1 MKNKALVVW
10 VIALLLFG
18 MAVGAQAESAENA
31 LFSSGD
37 WSYRVRR
44 DGSLEIA
51 KWKGEESELV
61 IPATIDGKKVA
72 AIGDYAFWGCGSLTS
87 VAIPDSVTSIG
98 DRAFFIVIA

>member
-37 WSYRVRR
+37 WSYRVRS

-61 IPATIDGKKVA
+61 IPATIDGKR
-72 AIGDYAFWGCGSLTS
+72 WL
-87 VAIPDSVTSIG
+87 
-98 DRAFFIVIA
+98 R